1 MTLLLLLACS
11 DYGLNGQPDAET
23 PGPPR
28 DLSPKTTTDVTHQ
41 RPLATEV
48 DVLWV
53 IDNSCSMEDDQQS
66 LTAAFPSFMNFF
78 IDIGLD
84 YHIGVISTDMDAED
98 GQGRLREAEGYKW
111 IDPTFPDPIP
121 FFQFMA
127 SLGTAGSG
135 DEMGRAPVYNAVAVQ
150 GSSWNE
156 GFFRET
162 SILST
167 IVISDEDD
175 SSDLAGVTLPDFVG
189 WYRTALKPDPEL
201 AIYSTIVG
209 PTPDG
214 CATAVPGFQH
224 VDATAQIG
232 GLSWSI
238 CDNRWDELLE
248 ALAIQSAGL
257 KREFFLTRTPIVES
271 LEVEVEEDGAF
282 VDFERDRDFT
292 YDGGRNSITFLEYV
306 PQPNAEIHLSYAVE
320 GSVEG

>member
-1 MTLLLLLACS
+1 MITLLLLTACS
-11 DYGLNGQPDAET
+11 DYGLNGEPEQASPS
-23 PGPPR
+23 PPR
-28 DLSPKTTTDVTHQ
+28 DLTAKSTTDVTHQ

-53 IDNSCSMEDDQQS
+53 IDDSCSMEDDQAS
-66 LTAAFPSFMNFF
+66 LVSAFPSFMNFF

-84 YHIGVISTDMDAED
+84 YHIGVLSTDMAAED
-98 GQGRLREAEGYKW
+98 GQGKLQEAEGYRW

-127 SLGTAGSG
+127 TLGTAGSG
-135 DEMGRAPVYNAVAVQ
+135 DEMARAPVYSAVATQ
-150 GSSWNE
+150 TEWNA
-156 GFFRET
+156 GFFRDT

-175 SSDLAGVTLPDFVG
+175 SSDLVGLPTADFVS
-189 WYRTALKPDPEL
+189 WYRTAIKPDPEL

-214 CATAVPGFQH
+214 CATAVPGTQH
-224 VDATAQIG
+224 VDATNQIG
-232 GLSWSI
+232 GLTWSI

-248 ALAIQSAGL
+248 ELAIQSAGL
-257 KREFFLTRTPIVES
+257 KREFYLTQTPIPET
-271 LEVEVEEDGAF
+271 LDVEVEEDGAF
-282 VDFERDRDFT
+282 VAFDLDQDYT
-292 YDGGRNSITFLEYV
+292 YDPGRNSITFLEYV
-306 PQPNAEIHLSYAVE
+306 PQPNAEIRIAYAVA

>member
-11 DYGLNGQPDAET
+11 DYGLNGKPDAET
-23 PGPPR
+23 PAPPR
-28 DLSPKTTTDVTHQ
+28 DLSPKSTTDVTHQ

-53 IDNSCSMEDDQQS
+53 IDDSCSMEDDQAS
-66 LTAAFPSFMNFF
+66 LTAAFPSFMNYF

-84 YHIGVISTDMDAED
+84 YHIGVVSTDMSAED
-98 GQGRLREAEGYKW
+98 GQGKLQEAEGYKW

-127 SLGTAGSG
+127 TLGTAGSG
-135 DEMGRAPVYNAVAVQ
+135 DEMARAPVYNAIATQ
-150 GSSWNE
+150 TEWNA
-156 GFFRET
+156 GFFRDT

-175 SSDLAGVTLPDFVG
+175 SSDLAGVSIPDFVS
-189 WYRTALKPDPEL
+189 WYRTAIKPDPEL

-214 CATAVPGFQH
+214 CATAVPGTQH
-224 VDATAQIG
+224 VEATSEIG
-232 GLSWSI
+232 GLTWSI

-248 ALAIQSAGL
+248 ELAIQSAGL
-257 KREFFLTRTPIVES
+257 KREFYLTQTPIPES
-271 LEVEVEEDGAF
+271 LDVEVEEDGAF
-282 VDFERDRDFT
+282 VGFDLDRDYT
-292 YDGGRNSITFLEYV
+292 YDPARNSIYFLDYV
-306 PQPNAEIHLSYAVE
+306 PQPNAEIHITYAVE

>member
-1 MTLLLLLACS
+1 MIFSFLLACS
-11 DYGLNGQPDAET
+11 DYSLEGRQAAET
-23 PGPPR
+23 PAPPR
-28 DLSPKTTTDVTHQ
+28 DLTAKTHTDVTHQ

-53 IDNSCSMEDDQQS
+53 IDNSASMEDDQQN
-66 LTAAFPSFMNFF
+66 LAAAFPAFMNFF

-84 YHIGVISTDMDAED
+84 YHIGVLSTDMYADD
-98 GQGRLREAEGYKW
+98 GQGKLQEAEGYKW

-127 SLGTAGSG
+127 TLGTDGSG
-135 DEMGRAPVYNAVAVQ
+135 DEMARAPVYNAIATQ
-150 GSSWNE
+150 GQTWNA

-175 SSDLAGVTLPDFVG
+175 SSDMVGVGIADFVS
-189 WYRTALKPDPEL
+189 WYRTIKPDPEL

-209 PTPDG
+209 PAPDG
-214 CATAVPGFQH
+214 CATAAPGIQH

-257 KREFFLTRTPIVES
+257 KREFYLTETPIPDS
-271 LEVEVEEDGAF
+271 IQVEVDEGGAF
-282 VDFERDRDFT
+282 VSFVLDRDFT
-292 YDGGRNSITFLEYV
+292 YDAGRNSVTFLDYV
-306 PQPNAEIHLSYAVE
+306 PEPLAEIRITYAVE

>member
-1 MTLLLLLACS
+1 MTLLLVLACS
-11 DYGLNGQPDAET
+11 DYSLEDHRDNES

-28 DLSPKTTTDVTHQ
+28 DLAPKTHTDTTWQ

-53 IDNSCSMEDDQQS
+53 VDNSCSMEDDQQS
-66 LTAAFPSFMNFF
+66 LAAAFPSFMDFF
-78 IDIGLD
+78 IGIGLD
-84 YHIGVISTDMDAED
+84 YHIGVISTDMYAED
-98 GQGRLREAEGYKW
+98 GQGKLREAEGYRW
-111 IDPTFPDPIP
+111 IDPTHPDPIP

-127 SLGTAGSG
+127 TLGTEGSG
-135 DEMGRAPVYNAVAVQ
+135 DEMGRAPVQSARSTWGDTWNA
-150 GSSWNE
+150 

-175 SSDLAGVTLPDFVG
+175 SSDLVGVGVDSFTE
-189 WYRTALKPDPEL
+189 WYRTTLKPDPEL

-214 CATAVPGFQH
+214 CATAVPGTQH
-224 VDATAQIG
+224 IAATDAIG

-248 ALAIQSAGL
+248 ALAITSAGL
-257 KREFFLTRTPIVES
+257 KREFYLTHTPIADS
-271 LEVEVEEDGAF
+271 LEVEVEEDGAY
-282 VDFERDRDFT
+282 VSFELDRDFT
-292 YDGGRNSITFLEYV
+292 YDPGRNSITFVDYV
-306 PQPNAEIHLSYAVE
+306 PQPLAEIQLTYAVA